1 MRRAILL
8 LGTLALAFTL
18 VPAAGANPPTKTPL
32 PAGDFTISDACA
44 FEVQVEILS
53 NGEFAI
59 NFANGTAISAGQLKV
74 RLTNLSD
81 PSKTITLNISGP
93 GRLIDDGAT
102 LVADGP
108 WLFYLYPGQLSPGS
122 PGMLLLTVG
131 RDILTANADGT
142 QTFTPAANTTDLC
155 AALA

>member
-1 MRRAILL
+1 
-8 LGTLALAFTL
+8 
-18 VPAAGANPPTKTPL
+18 
-32 PAGDFTISDACA
+32 
-44 FEVQVEILS
+44 VEILS
-53 NGEFAI
+53 DREFMI
-59 NFANGTAISAGQLKV
+59 SFASGTAISAGELKV

-93 GRLIDDGAT
+93 GRFLDNGAT

-108 WLFYLYPGQLSPGS
+108 WLFFIFPGQLGPGS
-122 PGMLLLTVG
+122 PPMLLLTVG
-131 RDILTANADGT
+131 RDILTTNADGT